1 MINFRDIGGYK
12 SSDGRVVKEGLFFRS
27 ANLVNLSKN
36 DLQMLKDLNIKTIFD
51 FRDESEI
58 LSSPSDI
65 VENINYI
72 RIPAMPQLKS
82 NIAQLG
88 SIKEM
93 MENMFD
99 KNNAFELLKEAY
111 YNLPVNN
118 PAYKK
123 LVKLMQNDSNLPIL
137 MHCTAGKDRT
147 GVGSAIILM
156 ILGVNRSSIVEDYLK
171 SNQSAKESINEILS
185 VQPELKNVPK
195 DKLKYIF
202 GVNET
207 YINEVFKRIDTD
219 FDSTE
224 DYLLKEFN
232 LTKDDIK
239 NLQSKYLY

>member
-1 MINFRDIGGYK
+1 MINFRDIGGCK

-51 FRDESEI
+51 FRDESER

-118 PAYKK
+118 PAYKE
-123 LVKLMQNDSNLPIL
+123 LVKLMQNDSSLPIL

-171 SNQSAKESINEILS
+171 SNQSAKDSINEILS

-219 FDSTE
+219 FESTE

>member
-1 MINFRDIGGYK
+1 MINFRDIGGCK

-51 FRDESEI
+51 FRDESER

-118 PAYKK
+118 PAYKE
-123 LVKLMQNDSNLPIL
+123 LVKLMQDNSSLPIL

-171 SNQSAKESINEILS
+171 SNQSAKDSINEILS

-219 FDSTE
+219 FESTE

>member
-1 MINFRDIGGYK
+1 MINFRDIGGCK

-58 LSSPSDI
+58 LRSPSDI

-99 KNNAFELLKEAY
+99 KNNAFELLKESY

-118 PAYKK
+118 PAYKE

-171 SNQSAKESINEILS
+171 SNQSAKDSINEILS

>member
-1 MINFRDIGGYK
+1 MINFRDIGGCK

-118 PAYKK
+118 PAYKE

-156 ILGVNRSSIVEDYLK
+156 ILGINRSSIVEDYLK
-171 SNQSAKESINEILS
+171 SNQSAKDSINEILS

>member
-1 MINFRDIGGYK
+1 MINFRDIGGCK

-58 LSSPSDI
+58 LRSPSDI

-118 PAYKK
+118 PAYKE

-171 SNQSAKESINEILS
+171 SNQSAKDSINEILS

>member
-1 MINFRDIGGYK
+1 MINFRDIGGCK

-99 KNNAFELLKEAY
+99 KNNAFELLKESY

-118 PAYKK
+118 PAYKE

-171 SNQSAKESINEILS
+171 SNQSAKDSINEILS

>member
-1 MINFRDIGGYK
+1 MINFRDIGGCK

-36 DLQMLKDLNIKTIFD
+36 DFQMLKDLNIKTIFD
-51 FRDESEI
+51 FRDESER

-118 PAYKK
+118 PAYKE

-171 SNQSAKESINEILS
+171 SNQSAKDSINEILS

-224 DYLLKEFN
+224 DYLFKEFN
-232 LTKDDIK
+232 LTKDNIK

>member
-12 SSDGRVVKEGLFFRS
+12 SSDGRVVKKGLFFRS

-111 YNLPVNN
+111 YNLPVNT
-118 PAYKK
+118 PAYKE

-171 SNQSAKESINEILS
+171 SNQSAKDSINEILS

>member
-1 MINFRDIGGYK
+1 MINFRDIGGCK

-171 SNQSAKESINEILS
+171 SNQSAKDSINEILS

>member
-1 MINFRDIGGYK
+1 MK
-12 SSDGRVVKEGLFFRS
+12 
-27 ANLVNLSKN
+27 
-36 DLQMLKDLNIKTIFD
+36 
-51 FRDESEI
+51 
-58 LSSPSDI
+58 
-65 VENINYI
+65 
-72 RIPAMPQLKS
+72 
-82 NIAQLG
+82 
-88 SIKEM
+88 
-93 MENMFD
+93 
-99 KNNAFELLKEAY
+99 
-111 YNLPVNN
+111 
-118 PAYKK
+118 
-123 LVKLMQNDSNLPIL
+123 NDSNLPIL

-171 SNQSAKESINEILS
+171 SNQSAKDSINEILS

-202 GVNET
+202 GVNEI

-224 DYLLKEFN
+224 DYLFKEFN

>member
-1 MINFRDIGGYK
+1 MINFRDIGGCK
-12 SSDGRVVKEGLFFRS
+12 SSGGRVVKEGLFFRS

-36 DLQMLKDLNIKTIFD
+36 DLKMLKDLNIKTIFD
-51 FRDESEI
+51 FRDESER

-82 NIAQLG
+82 NIVKLG
-88 SIKEM
+88 SVKEM

-118 PAYKK
+118 PAYKE

-171 SNQSAKESINEILS
+171 SNQSAKDSINEILS

-202 GVNET
+202 GVNEI

>member
-1 MINFRDIGGYK
+1 MINFRDIGGCK

-118 PAYKK
+118 PAYKE

-171 SNQSAKESINEILS
+171 SNQSAKDSINEILS

>member
-1 MINFRDIGGYK
+1 MINFRDIGGCK

-36 DLQMLKDLNIKTIFD
+36 DLQMLKNLNIKTIFD

-118 PAYKK
+118 PAYKE

-156 ILGVNRSSIVEDYLK
+156 ILGINRSSIVEDYLK
-171 SNQSAKESINEILS
+171 SNQSAKDSINEILS

>member
-118 PAYKK
+118 PAYKE

-171 SNQSAKESINEILS
+171 SNQSAKDSINEILS

>member
-1 MINFRDIGGYK
+1 MINFRDIGGCK

-51 FRDESEI
+51 FRDESER

-118 PAYKK
+118 PAYKE
-123 LVKLMQNDSNLPIL
+123 LVKLMQNDSSLPIL

-171 SNQSAKESINEILS
+171 SNQSAKDSINEILS

-207 YINEVFKRIDTD
+207 YIDEVFKRIDTD
-219 FDSTE
+219 FESTE

>member
-1 MINFRDIGGYK
+1 MINFRDIGGFK

-118 PAYKK
+118 PAYKE

-171 SNQSAKESINEILS
+171 SNQSAKDSINEILS

>member
-1 MINFRDIGGYK
+1 MINFRDIGGCK

-51 FRDESEI
+51 FRDESER

-93 MENMFD
+93 MKNMLD

-118 PAYKK
+118 PAYKE
-123 LVKLMQNDSNLPIL
+123 LVKLMQNDSSLPIL

-171 SNQSAKESINEILS
+171 SNQSAKDSINEILS

-232 LTKDDIK
+232 LTKDDVK